1 MQKFFLRIGKM
12 KNLSK
17 NLLYILV
24 FIILLSSCK
33 SVKDGLSGAKQ
44 SNSDE
49 FLVEKKNP
57 LITPP
62 EFNKL
67 PDPDTLNENE
77 KTNQEKVDLIKVIR
91 KEASSIGTNSEN
103 KKINDSLEKSIIDK
117 IKTN

>member
-17 NLLYILV
+17 NLLYILI
-24 FIILLSSCK
+24 FIFLLSSCK
-33 SVKDGLSGAKQ
+33 SVKDGLSGGKK

-67 PDPDTLNENE
+67 PEPDTLNENE
-77 KTNQEKVDLIKVIR
+77 KTNQEKDDLIRVIR
-91 KEASSIGTNSEN
+91 EETSGTKTNPEN
-103 KKINDSLEKSIIDK
+103 KKTNKSLEKSIIDK
-117 IKTN
+117 IKNN